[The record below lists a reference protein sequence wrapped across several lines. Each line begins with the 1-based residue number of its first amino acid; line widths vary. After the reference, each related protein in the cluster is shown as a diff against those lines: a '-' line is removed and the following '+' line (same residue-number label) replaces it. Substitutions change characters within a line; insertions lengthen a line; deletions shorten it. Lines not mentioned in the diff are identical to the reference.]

1 MFDPTA
7 FENMKVVMEGGFYD
21 RDLNGEIRII
31 DRNDIINSAKMA
43 RRYEIAF
50 TDIVDEREDIFCT
63 FTMEA
68 GLENLA
74 AELSPEGRSEKLAG
88 CHVSVK
94 FAMDLKNDS
103 QLIKENREIL
113 QEIWGSDRTIKQI
126 VKYDPESMDNTVQAE
141 AVILFNRLV
150 YEEQIDDLTEMIN
163 YMMISLQALNKIRYR

>member
-1 MFDPTA
+1 
-7 FENMKVVMEGGFYD
+7 
-21 RDLNGEIRII
+21 
-31 DRNDIINSAKMA
+31 
-43 RRYEIAF
+43 
-50 TDIVDEREDIFCT
+50 
-63 FTMEA
+63 
-68 GLENLA
+68 
-74 AELSPEGRSEKLAG
+74 
-88 CHVSVK
+88 
-94 FAMDLKNDS
+94 MDLKNDP